1 MLVNIIK
8 KDIASITL
16 EDLENLYNTYNV
28 ATVKVAENQ
37 LEFIQE

>member
-1 MLVNIIK
+1 MLENIIK

-16 EDLENLYNTYNV
+16 EELYNLYNTSNV
-28 ATVKVAENQ
+28 ATVKVASNT

>member
-8 KDIASITL
+8 KSIEDITL
-16 EDLENLYNTYNV
+16 EELYQLYNNQNI
-28 ATVKVAENQ
+28 ATIKVNDNQ